1 MGTGNG
7 NFSPE
12 IQGSLAPPRLMT
24 RPLRTSAALL
34 LQCTTVFD
42 SDAPLGHQAV
52 RHHGFARS
60 LLVAYKQ
67 RKSILIAVA
76 SCYSEFACPP
86 TGAQPVCGGDCH
98 KDEKQN
104 WRKRGP
110 QEEVRR
116 WHFNLAVPPD
126 GSLST
131 ESTRRQEPFNWIN
144 KTRTFQLDQQDDKNH
159 LTGSTS
165 QEPCNCFLCNHLHS
179 SLYIST
185 DWTIS

>member
-1 MGTGNG
+1 MLAAGDDTKTPG
-7 NFSPE
+7 P
-12 IQGSLAPPRLMT
+12 APPPIPDILAYYERCC
-24 RPLRTSAALL
+24 
-34 LQCTTVFD
+34 LQCYPEQLEKGRET
-42 SDAPLGHQAV
+42 S
-52 RHHGFARS
+52 
-60 LLVAYKQ
+60 
-67 RKSILIAVA
+67 
-76 SCYSEFACPP
+76 
-86 TGAQPVCGGDCH
+86 AQPVCGGDCH